1 MKASIILPSYRR
13 YQPLLNTINDL
24 LRQSYDDFEIIVV
37 DQNLAWPS
45 ECIEE
50 LESLKTNSKVVWLT
64 LDRAEVVL
72 ARNIA
77 VNQARGDILIFIDD
91 DVEIPDPHFI
101 EKHLKNYDDPA
112 VNIVIGRECQAGF
125 KANTHGDATVKET
138 ELRHLNFSALQQA
151 LWFDRNSTSPTTV
164 CTFSTCNGSMRKSV
178 FLEVYG
184 FDENYQGNS
193 YGDDYDLIL
202 RLNKLGYI
210 GVYDPEAWL
219 IHLRV
224 PMGGLRMS
232 DPSNKVNYA
241 RTSTGFW
248 VFFLRHGEK
257 GMYSHLFYN
266 HILRK
271 TVLMKTN
278 LQRPWREIPV
288 IFGLILGFFRAYR
301 LVQKGIDSP
310 FLNR

>member
-1 MKASIILPSYRR
+1 MKASIVLPSYRR
-13 YQPLLNTINDL
+13 YQPLLNTISDL
-24 LRQSYDDFEIIVV
+24 LRQNSDDFEIIVV
-37 DQNLAWPS
+37 DQNLEWPS
-45 ECIEE
+45 EYVKERD
-50 LESLKTNSKVVWLT
+50 SFKTHSKIVWIT

-77 VNQARGDILIFIDD
+77 VNKAKGDVLIFIDD
-91 DVEIPDPHFI
+91 DVKIPDPFFV
-101 EKHLKNYDDPA
+101 EKHLKNYEDHTI
-112 VNIVIGRECQAGF
+112 NIVIGRECQAGF
-125 KANTHGDATVKET
+125 KENDQTNETSEANQ
-138 ELRHLNFSALQQA
+138 LRHLSFSSLQQA
-151 LWFDRNSTSPTTV
+151 LWFDRNSTLPTKV

-178 FLEVYG
+178 FLEVSG

-210 GVYDPEAWL
+210 GVYDPQAWL

-232 DPSNKVNYA
+232 DVTNKVDYA

-248 VFFLRHGEK
+248 IFFLRHGEK

-278 LQRPWREIPV
+278 LKRPWREIPV
-288 IFGLILGFFRAYR
+288 ILGLILGFFRAYK
-301 LVQKGIDSP
+301 LVQKGVDSP
-310 FLNR
+310 FLNH